1 MLLFDHTLLPS
12 AKKIT
17 KIIQLTSSPSAG
29 SSQTVKCTSL
39 LSPALQRAERCPNP
53 FGQRS
58 ARKASRSAR
67 QLLKGVKNPR
77 GLRPG
82 LCGQDCDC
90 PPASAA
96 TFPRKEK
103 SRVPVQPPCSTR
115 PPHGRAPRR
124 SRSAAHNGKLRAS
137 RSQGN
142 RQGNRRRSQPF
153 TRGSRGQNPTFSKGE
168 ACLCFGPRLLPSRS
182 TKHRSI
188 LPAIS
193 GSEHRFQT
201 CKSRQLSYDPS
212 DKALPRFS
220 LNVFPGPFP
229 GEFGGNMKSVT
240 VYLA

>member
-1 MLLFDHTLLPS
+1 MLLFDHILLPS

-53 FGQRS
+53 LRQQS

-82 LCGQDCDC
+82 LCGQDCAC

-168 ACLCFGPRLLPSRS
+168 ALDPDSCPLVPQSTAASSQPSAEANTDFRHANPGNSVMTRLTRHFLGFLS
-182 TKHRSI
+182 TCSQAHS
-188 LPAIS
+188 
-193 GSEHRFQT
+193 Q
-201 CKSRQLSYDPS
+201 
-212 DKALPRFS
+212 
-220 LNVFPGPFP
+220 
-229 GEFGGNMKSVT
+229 GNLGVT
-240 VYLA
+240 